1 MEGYKCLQVAIRE
14 GLSGAPVIKAETTG
28 NTFVGKDFAGRDVPA
43 VTGNSGENY

>member
-14 GLSGAPVIKAETTG
+14 GLPGALVINTKTAG
-28 NTFVGKDFAGRDVPA
+28 NTFTDKEFAGWDVPV